1 MTKPRMQ
8 MSEQEKSAQDLDRKL
23 WLEAWNMYKKWG
35 KRRLIA
41 WLETHENVEHREDI
55 RRRLNVIRISEKNH
69 EKSS

>member
-41 WLETHENVEHREDI
+41 WLETHENVGHREDI
-55 RRRLNVIRISEKNH
+55 RRRLNVIRVNKSKKH
-69 EKSS
+69 EQT